1 MTMTRLKISKT
12 LLAVMLTSAVATG
25 SAYAENNAQT
35 TNESAGQKVDSSMN
49 KVGNFMDDSAITAK
63 VKAALVDHDNIKS
76 TDISVKT
83 DQKVVTLSG
92 FVESQAQAEEA
103 VKVAKGVEGV
113 TSVSDKL
120 HVRDAKEGSVKGY
133 AGDTATTSEIKAKL
147 LADDIVRQQFGFDF
161 TGGGGVTRVALHRAF
176 FSVANVQFV
185 ADRGHPFN
193 AFRHFHCLFGLSLAF
208 NETAQGHDFL
218 IGFDRDIGALDV
230 VMIHQR
236 RLHFRG
242 DGAVIHEITDFIH
255 RAIDF
260 LPCAFIG
267 SLCVVF
273 RVGRAGR
280 DGRGQH
286 YSQQSFRNLQ
296 SCHSHRF
303 IPVCLLVI

>member
-113 TSVSDKL
+113 TSVSDKR

-147 LADDIVRQQFGFDF
+147 LADDIVPSRHVKVETTD
-161 TGGGGVTRVALHRAF
+161 GVVQLSGTVDSQAQSDRAESIAKAVDGVK
-176 FSVANVQFV
+176 SVKN
-185 ADRGHPFN
+185 D
-193 AFRHFHCLFGLSLAF
+193 LK
-208 NETAQGHDFL
+208 TK
-218 IGFDRDIGALDV
+218 
-230 VMIHQR
+230 
-236 RLHFRG
+236 
-242 DGAVIHEITDFIH
+242 
-255 RAIDF
+255 
-260 LPCAFIG
+260 
-267 SLCVVF
+267 
-273 RVGRAGR
+273 
-280 DGRGQH
+280 
-286 YSQQSFRNLQ
+286 
-296 SCHSHRF
+296 
-303 IPVCLLVI
+303 